1 MYTTEKPLV
10 IGIFGGSGSGKTTL
24 LRRLSEMFSYYD
36 PSIFSMDNYY
46 RPIEEQCK
54 DENDVVNFDLPT
66 ALQGDKLVRDLKSL
80 LKGEEIVVKEYFF
93 NSPPDKNVLLTIRP
107 ARIIIVEGLFLFH
120 FPEIPSLLNFSIFV
134 EVDHSIQLDRRLYRD
149 QETRGYRREDILY
162 QWNNHVLP
170 CYEQYIFPYRHQ
182 ADFIFQNDHRSERE
196 FLRLKEKLKRFFE

>member
-1 MYTTEKPLV
+1 MYTNEKPLV

-24 LRRLSEMFSYYD
+24 LRRLSEIFSCHD

-46 RPIEEQCK
+46 RPIEEQFK
-54 DENDVVNFDLPT
+54 DENNVVNFDLPT
-66 ALQGDKLVRDLKSL
+66 ALQGDKLVEDLKSL
-80 LKGEEIVVKEYFF
+80 LKGKEIVVKEYYF

-107 ARIIIVEGLFLFH
+107 SRVIIVEGLFLFH
-120 FPEIPSLLNFSIFV
+120 FREIPSFLNFSIFV